1 MKFIANERQEKNCEI
16 EKIKTDL
23 QNQEERLLTK
33 EVSLNERESRIQREE
48 ILESVGR
55 VTDEDISAILKQ
67 QQTIEDL
74 NGRIRDVINKAKGIE
89 QKYEKSKTELEAK
102 DEAIKITVGEVQKY
116 KKLSATQTSTVTM
129 LRS

>member
-1 MKFIANERQEKNCEI
+1 
-16 EKIKTDL
+16 
-23 QNQEERLLTK
+23 
-33 EVSLNERESRIQREE
+33 
-48 ILESVGR
+48 

-102 DEAIKITVGEVQKY
+102 DEAIKITVGEV
-116 KKLSATQTSTVTM
+116 
-129 LRS
+129 